1 MEGTQIT
8 KKVFKAKFEGI
19 SSVGKPR
26 KRWEDAVQQ
35 DAARFLRCCNW
46 KLAANDRT
54 LWRQKTEKTKARFG
68 LQRHWMDGFEY
79 KNLYNIYNLFLTSG
93 IPQQNKWSMY
103 ITKFSVLL

>member
-1 MEGTQIT
+1 MEGTRIT

-35 DAARFLRCCNW
+35 DAAIFLRCCNW

-54 LWRQKTEKTKARFG
+54 LWRQKTEETKAQFG

-79 KNLYNIYNLFLTSG
+79 KTF
-93 IPQQNKWSMY
+93 
-103 ITKFSVLL
+103 TKFITYF